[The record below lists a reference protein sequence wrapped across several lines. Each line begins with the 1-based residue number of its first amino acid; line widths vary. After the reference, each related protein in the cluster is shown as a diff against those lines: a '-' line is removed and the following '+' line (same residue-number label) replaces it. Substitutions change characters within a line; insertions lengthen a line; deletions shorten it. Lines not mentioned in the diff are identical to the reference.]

1 MQDLHTENYKTMLRE
16 SKLSREMDC
25 KTIFPKL
32 IYRFPKLGSTGS
44 QIDLQVPKFQMP
56 FFFFPEKDKLIQK
69 FTQICKENKIGK
81 IILKKNKVEGFTFF
95 NLQRQ

>member
-56 FFFFPEKDKLIQK
+56 FFFFPRKGQADPKIHTDLQGKQNRQNNFEKEQS
-69 FTQICKENKIGK
+69 
-81 IILKKNKVEGFTFF
+81 
-95 NLQRQ
+95 